1 MSLKKVILGAV
12 SALALAACGTQATN
26 STSSTAAGNSSAKTE
41 QTVKVGVVGTK
52 HEQWDHLQKVLKEK
66 ENINLEIVEFTDY
79 VQPNLSLEEG
89 STDINAFQHII
100 YLQKFNAEKG
110 TKAKEIGYTVVSPI
124 GAYSNKIKN
133 LDELKDGD
141 VVSIPNDVTN
151 GARALRL
158 LHRAGVIKLND
169 INNVTVTVA
178 DIESYNKK
186 IEIKELDAAQTLKS
200 LEDVT
205 AAVINSNFIVEAGRS
220 PKEESIFM
228 EPIDELSKPYYN
240 VIAAREDRANEEVFK
255 TIVKYYQ
262 TDEVAEIIEKSF
274 KGANVPVWKEAK

>member
-1 MSLKKVILGAV
+1 MSLKKLVLGALSV
-12 SALALAACGTQATN
+12 LTLAACGANTTTQSTTTSGGSATK
-26 STSSTAAGNSSAKTE
+26 AE

-79 VQPNLSLEEG
+79 VQPNISLEEG

-100 YLQKFNAEKG
+100 YLQKFNDEKG
-110 TKAKEIGYTVVSPI
+110 TRAKEIGYTFVSPI
-124 GAYSNKIKN
+124 GAYSEKIKS

-141 VVSIPNDVTN
+141 RVSIPNDVTN

-158 LHRAGVIKLND
+158 LHRAGVITLND

-178 DIESYNKK
+178 DIETYNKK
-186 IEIKELDAAQTLKS
+186 IEIIELDATQTLKS
-200 LEDVT
+200 LEEVT
-205 AAVINSNFIVEAGRS
+205 AAVINSNFVVEAGKS
-220 PKEESIFM
+220 PKEDSIFI
-228 EPIDELSKPYYN
+228 EPVDELSKPYYN
-240 VIAAREDRANEEVFK
+240 VIAAREDRVNEEVFK

-262 TDEVAEIIEKSF
+262 TDEVAEILEKAD
-274 KGANVPVWKEAK
+274 KGASIPVWKDAK